1 LLDISQIVAL
11 FVTKLTIYQIYDMQY
26 RDNVFGMLLKVQL
39 ILIMLFNGHKVVLM
53 VSDQTREKH

>member
-1 LLDISQIVAL
+1 MLDISQIVAL